1 MKLTKSK
8 LQKIIQEELKAALDE
23 TDGTS
28 EEATLTTELQG
39 TALDLLTQA
48 LREIHG
54 APGGSDVLNSEV
66 GPSYEYT
73 IGDLIDNAIEK
84 LA

>member
-48 LREIHG
+48 QREIHE
-54 APGGSDVLNSEV
+54 APGGSDVLNSTV